1 MSDMRND
8 TQLTGLIAERP
19 TFPKRAIVTGGMP
32 YGNKDLHLGHIGGVF
47 IHADIFARFLRDR
60 IGKKNVVFVSGTDCY
75 GSPIVEYFRKMK
87 EENQFDGDLKE
98 FVHHNH
104 LKQKEA
110 LDAYHVDLNLFA
122 ASSFGRAAEIH
133 QNLCADF
140 FHTLYQNGHLEK
152 LATVQYFDPDLKV
165 FLNGRQ
171 VEGQCP
177 IAGCQSEKGYA
188 DECSLGHQYD
198 PADLINPRSTLSGKT
213 PEKRTIE
220 NWYLKL
226 PAFGDALIE
235 WVNDLEKNAA
245 CRPFA
250 LKSIREFFEKPAIY
264 VKKDQSESLDIL
276 KSSLPPYT
284 LEDTKSDSIKLV
296 FQNLDDRESARA
308 QFAEKNV
315 RYRTGKALVP
325 FRLTGNIEWGL
336 PAPAVEG
343 LENLTFWVWPE
354 SLIAPISFSAT
365 FLESMG
371 KTGDEW
377 KRWWCSRDARVYQ
390 FIGEDNVYFYGPAQM
405 AIFYG
410 MQGSQYGID
419 PPEGALQITNL
430 IVNHHVLFLDK
441 KASSSGKIKPPTAKD
456 LLNYYTAEQLRAHFF
471 SLGLGNQS
479 VGFKPK
485 PLNPKATEKDADPV
499 LKEGNLLC
507 YVFNRAVRSC
517 FYTVQKYFHGK
528 LPAGAVDKEIID
540 EANRTILRFE
550 RAMHQNEFHT
560 AMSILDV
567 YIRSIT
573 KYWAGNVNKQV
584 MDEANERLKQ
594 ILINTFH
601 MVKTA
606 TVLLH
611 PIAPK
616 GTEMVLEYLNIG
628 DELFNWN
635 RVFDTLNDLII
646 NPQEH
651 TFKFLEPRVD
661 FFKQHPS
668 QVKGPK

>member
-1 MSDMRND
+1 MSDIRNNIK
-8 TQLTGLIAERP
+8 QTGFVAERP
-19 TFPKRAIVTGGMP
+19 IFPKRAIITGGMP

-60 IGKKNVVFVSGTDCY
+60 IGKENVIFVSGTDCY
-75 GSPIVEYFRKMK
+75 GSPIVEYFRQMK
-87 EENQFDGDLKE
+87 EKNQFEGDLNE
-98 FVHHNH
+98 FVHQNH
-104 LKQKEA
+104 LNQKET

-122 ASSFGRAAEIH
+122 ASSFGRSAQIH

-140 FHTLYQNGHLEK
+140 FHTLYRNGHLEK

-177 IAGCQSEKGYA
+177 IDGCQSEKAYA

-198 PADLINPRSTLSGKT
+198 PADLINPQSTLSGKT

-226 PAFGDALIE
+226 PAFGDALVE
-235 WVNDLEKNAA
+235 WVNDLEKNTA
-245 CRPFA
+245 CRLFA
-250 LKSIREFFEKPAIY
+250 LSSIREFFEKPAIF
-264 VKKDQSESLDIL
+264 VKKDQVEFLDTL

-284 LEDTKSDSIKLV
+284 LEETKSDSVKLV

-308 QFAEKNV
+308 QFAENNI
-315 RYRTGKALVP
+315 RYRTGKTLVP
-325 FRLTGNIEWGL
+325 FRLTGNIDWGL
-336 PAPAVEG
+336 PAPTVEG
-343 LENLTFWVWPE
+343 LDNLTFWVWPE
-354 SLIAPISFSAT
+354 SLIAPISFSET
-365 FLESMG
+365 YLESMG
-371 KTGDEW
+371 KPGDEW
-377 KRWWCSRDARVYQ
+377 KKWWCSKDVRVYQ
-390 FIGEDNVYFYGPAQM
+390 FIGEDNVYFYGPAQT

-410 MQGSQYGID
+410 TQGSQYRID
-419 PPEGALQITNL
+419 PPEGDLQVTNL

-441 KASSSGKIKPPTAKD
+441 KASSSGKIKPPMAKD
-456 LLNYYTAEQLRAHFF
+456 LLDYYTAEQLRTHFF

-485 PLNPKATEKDADPV
+485 PLNPKAHEKDADPV

-507 YVFNRAVRSC
+507 NVFNRAVRSC
-517 FYTVQKYFHGK
+517 FYTVQKYFDGK
-528 LPAGAVDKEIID
+528 LPAGSIDGEIID
-540 EANRTILRFE
+540 EADRTILRFE
-550 RAMHQNEFHT
+550 RAMYQNEFHA
-560 AMSILDV
+560 AMAVLDA

-573 KYWAGNVNKQV
+573 KYWAAHTGKQALG
-584 MDEANERLKQ
+584 EANEGLKQ
-594 ILINTFH
+594 TLINTFH

-606 TVLLH
+606 AVLLH

-628 DELFNWN
+628 EELFNWD
-635 RVFDTLNDLII
+635 RVFDTLNDFII
-646 NPQEH
+646 SPQEH

-661 FFKQHPS
+661 FFKQHPFHFKS
-668 QVKGPK
+668 S

>member
-1 MSDMRND
+1 MTDMASGVQR
-8 TQLTGLIAERP
+8 GFASERP
-19 TFPKRAIVTGGMP
+19 AFPKRAVVTGGMP

-60 IGKKNVVFVSGTDCY
+60 IGKENVIFVSGTDCY
-75 GSPIVEYFRKMK
+75 GSPIVEYFRKLK
-87 EENQFDGDLKE
+87 EDNQFEGDLND
-98 FVHHNH
+98 FVHYNH

-110 LDAYHVDLNLFA
+110 LDSYFVDLNLFA
-122 ASSFGRAAEIH
+122 ASSFSLSANVH
-133 QNLCADF
+133 QRMCADF
-140 FHTLYQNGHLEK
+140 FETLYRNGHLEK
-152 LATVQYFDPDLKV
+152 ISTVQYFDPEFHV

-177 IAGCQSEKGYA
+177 IVGCQSEKAYA

-198 PADLINPRSTLSGKT
+198 PADLINPKSTLSGKT

-226 PAFGDALIE
+226 PAFGGTLIE
-235 WVNDLEKNAA
+235 WADYLERNTP

-250 LKSIREFFEKPAIY
+250 ISSIREFFEKPAIY
-264 VKKDQSESLDIL
+264 VKRDQAVVLD
-276 KSSLPPYT
+276 SMPSLPTYT

-296 FQNLDDRESARA
+296 FQNLEDRETARA
-308 QFAEKNV
+308 KFAERNV

-336 PAPAVEG
+336 PAPEVEG
-343 LENLTFWVWPE
+343 LAKLTWWVWPE
-354 SLIAPISFSAT
+354 SLIAPISFTAT
-365 FLESMG
+365 FLAGGGMAS
-371 KTGDEW
+371 DEW
-377 KRWWCSRDARVYQ
+377 KRWWCSREARIYQ

-410 MQGSQYGID
+410 MQGSDYLTD
-419 PPEGALQITNL
+419 PPEGQLQVTNL

-441 KASSSGKIKPPTAKD
+441 KASSSGKIKPPMAKD
-456 LLNYYTAEQLRAHFF
+456 LLNFYTAEQLRAHFF

-485 PLNPKATEKDADPV
+485 PLNPKANEKDADPV

-507 YVFNRAVRSC
+507 NVFNRAVRSC
-517 FYTVQKYFHGK
+517 FYTSQKYFQGK
-528 LPAGAVDKEIID
+528 LPAGGIKQEIIE

-550 RAMHQNEFHT
+550 RAMYENEFHT
-560 AMSILDV
+560 AMAVLDA
-567 YIRSIT
+567 YIRGIT
-573 KYWAGNVNKQV
+573 KYWAANIGKPNEAGEATEQIKQT
-584 MDEANERLKQ
+584 
-594 ILINTFH
+594 LINTFH

-616 GTEMVLEYLNIG
+616 GTEMVAEYLNLG
-628 DELFNWN
+628 DELFNWE
-635 RVFDTLNDLII
+635 RIFDTLNAYI
-646 NPQEH
+646 PKVEEH

-668 QVKGPK
+668 QVKTVK